1 MNMSH
6 PIHKMKVCLWMVLIC
21 FGLLWQNF
29 VIHSPIVWLTTS
41 EHNFGAIPQYQ
52 EQIHHFYFRNNS
64 LKNISIDNVR
74 TTCGC
79 TASQWQ
85 EMPIPP
91 DSIGFVSITYD
102 AKQVGAFKKKIK
114 VFFANQRLPE
124 ILFVEGLV
132 Q

>member
-1 MNMSH
+1 
-6 PIHKMKVCLWMVLIC
+6 MKVCAWIALLF

-29 VIHSPIVWLTTS
+29 VVYSPIVWLTTS
-41 EHNFGAIPQYQ
+41 EHNFGEIPQYQ
-52 EQIHHFYFRNNS
+52 EQNHRFYFRNNS
-64 LKNISIDNVR
+64 QDSMSIDNVR

-85 EMPIPP
+85 ETSIPP
-91 DSIGFVSITYD
+91 DSTGFVSITYD

-124 ILFVEGLV
+124 VLFVEGFV
-132 Q
+132 KQGQ